1 MQKTA
6 KWVNILDWFDRRIYE
21 FRRLYVRDKFGIL
34 VSELKDDPQ
43 KQENAVIN
51 KERKYLA
58 KCDMAEF
65 HKYIHDRIFK
75 IPYTSGRTVF
85 EEVKR
90 MLEEEFESTFTN
102 DEVKMIIKR
111 DFTPIRERVILCAED
126 VNTS

>member
-65 HKYIHDRIFK
+65 HKYIHDRIFN
-75 IPYTSGRTVF
+75 IPYTKGRTVF

-90 MLEEEFESTFTN
+90 MLEEEFGSTFTN
-102 DEVKMIIKR
+102 DEVKKIIKR
-111 DFTPIRERVILCAED
+111 DFTPIRERVI
-126 VNTS
+126 